1 MAPETLLTTGTVW
14 LKKYYYDTYGI
25 VSGNANFAYTAK
37 SGYGTRHEYRVE
49 GTDISTR
56 NMLCAE
62 EEKVLGLDTEKVLTT
77 VWYYDDKGRVV
88 QEIRTNI
95 MGGYDKTYT
104 AYTFTGLPS
113 ETLQEHTVPG
123 KDSVTERYRFV
134 YDNAERIKQ
143 KYYRLNSDAEILL
156 QECTYN
162 DFGQLQQESVNGG
175 YVKHAYTYNV
185 RGWLS
190 GQTSGYGGST
200 DNAFDL
206 MLYTSNPKS
215 GGSVSYNG
223 NISAIEWTSK
233 LDNVTRGYSF
243 SYDGLGRMTSGVYGE
258 GASLGT
264 NTDRYNETLT
274 YDRNGNIKTLL
285 RSGRLDNGS
294 FGPIDNLSMTLSGNR
309 ILSVA
314 EGCANQSSN
323 DLMEYKNTGSGGSRA
338 YDANGRLTSDGNR
351 GITGIEYNVLNLPTK
366 ITFTNG
372 SAIRYGYSYSGE
384 KLWTKYSFSSEPL
397 FEPLSSP
404 ATGLS
409 STGNESERYY
419 SGNKIYNDGTLEMI
433 LIDGGYIRKENT
445 GYAYHHYIKDHLGSN
460 RMVVKVNS
468 GVQQVQ
474 HYYPFGL
481 SFAEAT
487 NRSYQPYKYNGK
499 ELVSDE
505 GLNWYDYLARVYDP
519 ALLIFTTMDPMAE
532 KYYSISPYAYCGNNP
547 VNAYDLNGDSIT
559 TIVTSMVN
567 GKAINTTYYYGQD
580 AQGNYGFLDS
590 NGQMYTGEDQF
601 VASLTTALGNIR
613 SGAKGQTLV
622 NDLMNSTNTVKI
634 AQARKDKGNSAASDG
649 TYIVWSPNSAQGGPD
664 QTGSSIRPT
673 YIGLG
678 HEMGHIKHNDMIV
691 TAIVSLVPMICYYIA
706 LSFMFSRN
714 NENNA
719 GIIIGIL
726 GYVFYL
732 IGQLLVLFI
741 SRTREYYADEAS
753 VEYGNRPADLVSAL
767 YKLSYG
773 AARCDDETI
782 KDVNTVRAFFVND
795 VDNATRDLNDF
806 RQIDFD
812 GDGSISEEE
821 LRELSQRNV
830 DVSTS
835 NKIMELFSTHPD
847 SLKRVKRL
855 SELEN

>member
-1 MAPETLLTTGTVW
+1 
-14 LKKYYYDTYGI
+14 
-25 VSGNANFAYTAK
+25 
-37 SGYGTRHEYRVE
+37 
-49 GTDISTR
+49 
-56 NMLCAE
+56 MLCAE

-113 ETLQEHTVPG
+113 ETLQEHTAPD
-123 KDSVTERYRFV
+123 KEPVTERYRFV

-206 MLYTSNPKS
+206 KVLYTSNPKS

-323 DLMEYKNTGSGGSRA
+323 DLMEYKKTGSGGSRA

-351 GITGIEYNVLNLPTK
+351 GITGIEYNILNLPTK

-384 KLWTKYSFSSEPL
+384 KLWTKYSFSSQPL

-409 STGNESERYY
+409 ATGNESERYY
-419 SGNKIYNDGTLEMI
+419 SGNKIYNDGTLDMI

-505 GLNWYDYLARVYDP
+505 GLNWYDYLARTYDP

-547 VNAYDLNGDSIT
+547 IRNIDLNGDS
-559 TIVTSMVN
+559 VTVLNYGRIIDQHMAILIQNDEGKWQYYSVN
-567 GKAINTTYYYGQD
+567 GDNVYSSGDHKGGRKFDDIAVGEWDSPEQFMQSTYNSKGDKDDKSING
-580 AQGNYGFLDS
+580 YGFS
-590 NGQMYTGEDQF
+590 E
-601 VASLTTALGNIR
+601 
-613 SGAKGQTLV
+613 
-622 NDLMNSTNTVKI
+622 
-634 AQARKDKGNSAASDG
+634 
-649 TYIVWSPNSAQGGPD
+649 
-664 QTGSSIRPT
+664 
-673 YIGLG
+673 
-678 HEMGHIKHNDMIV
+678 
-691 TAIVSLVPMICYYIA
+691 
-706 LSFMFSRN
+706 
-714 NENNA
+714 
-719 GIIIGIL
+719 
-726 GYVFYL
+726 GYV
-732 IGQLLVLFI
+732 IPTTSDQDKI
-741 SRTREYYADEAS
+741 MRE
-753 VEYGNRPADLVSAL
+753 
-767 YKLSYG
+767 
-773 AARCDDETI
+773 TF
-782 KDVNTVRAFFVND
+782 T
-795 VDNATRDLNDF
+795 
-806 RQIDFD
+806 
-812 GDGSISEEE
+812 SISENEDY
-821 LRELSQRNV
+821 SIVTNNCATAVQ
-830 DVSTS
+830 
-835 NKIMELFSTHPD
+835 K
-847 SLKRVKRL
+847 SLKAVGIKTSERVTDVMIGPSTKEVTPWIPSFAFNVIKRNNP
-855 SELEN
+855 SGIYIRKK

>member
-37 SGYGTRHEYRVE
+37 SGYGTRHEYGVE

-233 LDNVTRGYSF
+233 SDNVTRGYSF

-419 SGNKIYNDGTLEMI
+419 SGNKIYNDGTLDMI
-433 LIDGGYIRKENT
+433 LIDGGYIKKENT

-468 GVQQVQ
+468 GIQQVQ

-532 KYYSISPYAYCGNNP
+532 KYYSISPYAYCMNNP
-547 VNAYDLNGDSIT
+547 VRYIDLDGMSTHTDSLGHVVAVYNNDDMGVYKHDISSSTYDGSLLSADGGTMMGETYFWNEFINPESRDIFG
-559 TIVTSMVN
+559 TIQF
-567 GKAINTTYYYGQD
+567 GKSFDPIIAEKTKLAEGMNLKEIAANSGGGGVFDIKKDYQD
-580 AQGNYGFLDS
+580 VGGLLGGKYVSSRSAGNYLAGLNASKGTLMGAEISFETFQKLAGALHIEEA
-590 NGQMYTGEDQF
+590 NGGRL
-601 VASLTTALGNIR
+601 STAQKVDIVLF
-613 SGAKGQTLV
+613 
-622 NDLMNSTNTVKI
+622 
-634 AQARKDKGNSAASDG
+634 G
-649 TYIVWSPNSAQGGPD
+649 TYSGVDKSRFVSPLWGESPYQYRM
-664 QTGSSIRPT
+664 SK
-673 YIGLG
+673 
-678 HEMGHIKHNDMIV
+678 MGWN
-691 TAIVSLVPMICYYIA
+691 
-706 LSFMFSRN
+706 
-714 NENNA
+714 
-719 GIIIGIL
+719 
-726 GYVFYL
+726 
-732 IGQLLVLFI
+732 
-741 SRTREYYADEAS
+741 
-753 VEYGNRPADLVSAL
+753 YG
-767 YKLSYG
+767 K
-773 AARCDDETI
+773 
-782 KDVNTVRAFFVND
+782 K
-795 VDNATRDLNDF
+795 
-806 RQIDFD
+806 
-812 GDGSISEEE
+812 
-821 LRELSQRNV
+821 
-830 DVSTS
+830 
-835 NKIMELFSTHPD
+835 K
-847 SLKRVKRL
+847 
-855 SELEN
+855 